1 MKDVMKIRIVVSALL
16 LTMGSISHGQAI
28 PAGSPA
34 MTSGSSGGLNL
45 PTPDGV
51 LHYALSASEII
62 QLGYYGAGETTHST
76 VLSGDVAYTA
86 KSAIRPFNLLVA
98 GGIILGNQSGQ
109 GTTYYSSVAVSQG
122 YVTRYW
128 VFNIADTFS
137 FLPQSPTTGL
147 SGIPGVGDLGAIPV
161 QGPGAG
167 PAGGVLSN
175 AGNRYSNDVLGS
187 VERQINHNTSISG
200 SGSYSILSFLNN
212 NGTNANEANA

>member
-147 SGIPGVGDLGAIPV
+147 SGIPGVGDLGATPL
-161 QGPGAG
+161 QGPVAG
-167 PAGGVLSN
+167 PAGGIFSFAGDRIGNTLS
-175 AGNRYSNDVLGS
+175 GS
-187 VERQINHNTSISG
+187 AERQLTSNTSVSG
-200 SGSYSILSFLNN
+200 AGSWSELHFLDQGDNSGLDS
-212 NGTNANEANA
+212 